1 MSLIQQL
8 KRRNVI
14 RVAIAY
20 CVVGWL
26 VLQMAHIAAPALG
39 FPGWTYQTLLLI
51 GVFGFPLVLL
61 FAWTFELT
69 PGGLKRTEQVQ
80 PTESIA
86 EETRATLTKVIIFLL
101 ALALVL
107 VIAESY
113 FPLLEHSSPQPPA
126 QDSL

>member
-20 CVVGWL
+20 CVVGWV
-26 VLQMAHIAAPALG
+26 VLQMASIAAAALG
-39 FPGWTYQTLLLI
+39 LPAWTFQVLLLI
-51 GVFGFPLVLL
+51 GVLGFPMVLL
-61 FAWTFELT
+61 FAWSFELT

-80 PTESIA
+80 PAESTV
-86 EETRATLTKVIIFLL
+86 EETRATLNKVIIFLL

-113 FPLLEHSSPQPPA
+113 FPLLEHNSP
-126 QDSL
+126 

>member
-26 VLQMAHIAAPALG
+26 VLQMASIATQALG
-39 FPGWTYQTLLLI
+39 LPGWTFQVLLFI
-51 GVFGFPLVLL
+51 GVLGFPLVLL
-61 FAWTFELT
+61 FAWSFELT
-69 PGGLKRTEQVQ
+69 PGGLKRTEHVQ
-80 PTESIA
+80 AGESIV
-86 EETRATLTKVIIFLL
+86 EETRSTLNKVITFLL
-101 ALALVL
+101 VLALLL

-113 FPLLEHSSPQPPA
+113 FPLLEHSST
-126 QDSL
+126 